1 MPART
6 RSRSTRI
13 LGAIAAA
20 LTSAAVLAAC
30 GSDDSTATNTPT
42 ATTTTTAP
50 ATTSAEATTADETAA
65 AETTTSDASGTEG
78 TSPAAAPTSPG
89 EAATAPPPE
98 SQPAPGESGEAFLA
112 ALRDAGVE
120 PYDEASSIAI
130 ADYVCGAEAQG
141 GAPDEIKTM
150 VTAIVGSGSVAAGDE
165 ITEEE
170 ASAAA
175 DTYISVAHDTYCS

>member
-6 RSRSTRI
+6 RSRSTRV

-30 GSDDSTATNTPT
+30 GSDDSTATNTPDV
-42 ATTTTTAP
+42 TTTTS
-50 ATTSAEATTADETAA
+50 ATTSAEATTSEETAPGDN
-65 AETTTSDASGTEG
+65 TTSDASGTED
-78 TSPAAAPTSPG
+78 TTTDAAPTSPG
-89 EAATAPPPE
+89 EAATAPPPG
-98 SQPAPGESGEAFLA
+98 SQPAPSESGEAFLA

-120 PYDEASSIAI
+120 PSDEASSIAI
-130 ADYVCGAEAQG
+130 ADYICGAEAQG

-150 VTAIVGSGSVAAGDE
+150 VTALVGSGSVAAGEE
-165 ITEEE
+165 ITEED
-170 ASAAA
+170 ASTTA

>member
-6 RSRSTRI
+6 RSRSTRV

-30 GSDDSTATNTPT
+30 GSDDSTATNTPDV
-42 ATTTTTAP
+42 TTTTS
-50 ATTSAEATTADETAA
+50 ATTSAEATGSEETAPGD
-65 AETTTSDASGTEG
+65 TTSDASGTED
-78 TSPAAAPTSPG
+78 TTTDAAPTSPG
-89 EAATAPPPE
+89 EAATAPPPG
-98 SQPAPGESGEAFLA
+98 SQPAPSESGEAFLA

-120 PYDEASSIAI
+120 PSDEASSIAI
-130 ADYVCGAEAQG
+130 ADYICGAEAQG

-150 VTAIVGSGSVAAGDE
+150 VTALVGSGSVAAGEE
-165 ITEEE
+165 ITEED
-170 ASAAA
+170 ASTTA